1 MTSISAERIATR
13 RQGTEYD
20 SWFEPSEAERE
31 LRARIAAMS
40 DDEVAA
46 LIAHEDAEAAAL
58 AERDQA
64 YAAARL
70 DHHSLQKD
78 QVVRATGRGAHHDS
92 HGVEVVDLAG
102 DWRVVAVD
110 VTSGCIHLE
119 PASGQVNGALVR
131 PEQIVR

>member
-1 MTSISAERIATR
+1 
-13 RQGTEYD
+13 
-20 SWFEPSEAERE
+20 
-31 LRARIAAMS
+31 MS
-40 DDEVAA
+40 DDEV
-46 LIAHEDAEAAAL
+46 AAL

-110 VTSGCIHLE
+110 TATGRIHLA
-119 PASGQVNGALVR
+119 PASGQGHSALVR